1 MSTTDA
7 SRRKSSVLRPPHQ
20 KHLNPRK
27 AGVIVRGR
35 RSRRRLPV
43 GNWVNWLLVIGGIV
57 CVIMELALGALTGFD
72 LALLGA
78 SLAVGGGI
86 GLLTGS
92 AKIGLL
98 AAGVLAL
105 LYLAVFRSWLKTKL
119 TVKDQASN
127 VDAVVGKGGLVMVA
141 IFAFLVLGMVALAKG
156 ARTVKQYEKG
166 LITRLGKYHGMAPSG
181 LTFIVPFVDDIVR
194 VDMREQV
201 ITVPPQKL
209 ITKDNVTVEVDAV
222 VYYKV
227 IDPVKSQYEVQ
238 DFGYACTTLAQTN
251 LRNLIGD
258 RTLDETLVAR
268 DMINTN
274 LRHVLDEATN
284 GWGVKV
290 TRVEVQKS
298 DPPRDITEAM
308 SRQMKAEREKRA
320 AVLEAE
326 GIKQSQILQAEG
338 KKQSEILKA
347 EGDAQ
352 ARVTRA
358 NAEAE
363 AIKLVSTAAETY
375 FKERAEMMRRLEVLN
390 NTLAQ
395 NTKYI
400 VPANA
405 GLVNVLGLDAAV
417 QSLPKSSTDAPAPAA
432 SGPTGR
438 SI

>member
-1 MSTTDA
+1 MDA
-7 SRRKSSVLRPPHQ
+7 
-20 KHLNPRK
+20 NFF
-27 AGVIVRGR
+27 
-35 RSRRRLPV
+35 LPI
-43 GNWVNWLLVIGGIV
+43 LLV
-57 CVIMELALGALTGFD
+57 T
-72 LALLGA
+72 ALL
-78 SLAVGGGI
+78 V
-86 GLLTGS
+86 GLL
-92 AKIGLL
+92 LL
-98 AAGVLAL
+98 A
-105 LYLAVFRSWLKTKL
+105 RS
-119 TVKDQASN
+119 
-127 VDAVVGKGGLVMVA
+127 
-141 IFAFLVLGMVALAKG
+141 
-156 ARTVKQYEKG
+156 ARIVNQYEKG
-166 LITRLGKYHGMAPSG
+166 IVMRMGKYHGMAPSG
-181 LTFIVPFVDDIVR
+181 LTFIVPFIDDIVR

-201 ITVPPQKL
+201 ISVPPQKL

-227 IDPVKSQYEVQ
+227 VDPAKSQFEVQ

-274 LRHVLDEATN
+274 LREVLDEATN
-284 GWGVKV
+284 NWGVKV
-290 TRVEVQKS
+290 TRVEVQKI

-308 SRQMKAEREKRA
+308 SRQMKAERDKRA

-352 ARVTRA
+352 ARITRA

-363 AIKLVSTAAETY
+363 AIRLVSTAAETF
-375 FKERAEMMRRLEVLN
+375 FKDRAEARRRLEVLS
-390 NTLAQ
+390 NTLVN

-405 GLVNVLGLDAAV
+405 GLVNVLGLDGTIGAA
-417 QSLPKSSTDAPAPAA
+417 AA
-432 SGPTGR
+432 SAAGGAMSPPQPT
-438 SI
+438 

>member
-1 MSTTDA
+1 MD
-7 SRRKSSVLRPPHQ
+7 VM
-20 KHLNPRK
+20 
-27 AGVIVRGR
+27 GE
-35 RSRRRLPV
+35 
-43 GNWVNWLLVIGGIV
+43 LVI
-57 CVIMELALGALTGFD
+57 LAIIAFAILGL
-72 LALLGA
+72 
-78 SLAVGGGI
+78 
-86 GLLTGS
+86 
-92 AKIGLL
+92 
-98 AAGVLAL
+98 
-105 LYLAVFRSWLKTKL
+105 
-119 TVKDQASN
+119 
-127 VDAVVGKGGLVMVA
+127 
-141 IFAFLVLGMVALAKG
+141 VALAKG

-166 LITRLGKYHGMAPSG
+166 LITRLGKYHGMAQSG
-181 LTFIVPFVDDIVR
+181 LTFIIPFVDDIVR

-274 LRHVLDEATN
+274 LREVLDDATN
-284 GWGVKV
+284 NWGVKV
-290 TRVEVQKS
+290 TRVEVQKIE
-298 DPPRDITEAM
+298 PPRDITDAM
-308 SRQMKAEREKRA
+308 SQQMKAEREKRA

-338 KKQSEILKA
+338 QKQAAILKA

-352 ARVTRA
+352 ARITRA

-363 AIKLVSTAAETY
+363 AVRLVSTAAETY
-375 FKERAEMMRRLEVLN
+375 FKERAELMRRLEVLN

-400 VPANA
+400 VPSNS
-405 GLVNVLGLDAAV
+405 GLVNVLGLDGAIQAAP
-417 QSLPKSSTDAPAPAA
+417 SAAAAAA
-432 SGPTGR
+432 SPMPPPSSSGR
-438 SI
+438 TV

>member
-1 MSTTDA
+1 MDA
-7 SRRKSSVLRPPHQ
+7 TFF
-20 KHLNPRK
+20 
-27 AGVIVRGR
+27 
-35 RSRRRLPV
+35 LPV
-43 GNWVNWLLVIGGIV
+43 L
-57 CVIMELALGALTGFD
+57 
-72 LALLGA
+72 
-78 SLAVGGGI
+78 
-86 GLLTGS
+86 
-92 AKIGLL
+92 LL
-98 AAGVLAL
+98 AAL
-105 LYLAVFRSWLKTKL
+105 LVGLLLLVRS
-119 TVKDQASN
+119 
-127 VDAVVGKGGLVMVA
+127 
-141 IFAFLVLGMVALAKG
+141 
-156 ARTVKQYEKG
+156 ARIVNQYEKG
-166 LITRLGKYHGMAPSG
+166 IVMRMGKYHNLVSSG
-181 LTFIVPFVDDIVR
+181 LTIIMPLTDSVIR

-201 ITVPPQKL
+201 ISVPPQKL

-274 LRHVLDEATN
+274 LRKVLDEATN

-290 TRVEVQKS
+290 TRVEVQKIER
-298 DPPRDITEAM
+298 PRDITNAM
-308 SRQMKAEREKRA
+308 SRQRKAEREKRA

-352 ARVTRA
+352 ARITRA

-363 AIKLVSTAAETY
+363 AIKLVSNAAETF

-400 VPANA
+400 VPSNSS
-405 GLVNVLGLDAAV
+405 LVNILCLDGAIPAAV
-417 QSLPKSSTDAPAPAA
+417 PAPSSLTS
-432 SGPTGR
+432 SGPASSGPGGR
-438 SI
+438 SV

>member
-1 MSTTDA
+1 MDA
-7 SRRKSSVLRPPHQ
+7 TFFV
-20 KHLNPRK
+20 
-27 AGVIVRGR
+27 
-35 RSRRRLPV
+35 PV
-43 GNWVNWLLVIGGIV
+43 LLV
-57 CVIMELALGALTGFD
+57 
-72 LALLGA
+72 
-78 SLAVGGGI
+78 
-86 GLLTGS
+86 
-92 AKIGLL
+92 
-98 AAGVLAL
+98 
-105 LYLAVFRSWLKTKL
+105 
-119 TVKDQASN
+119 
-127 VDAVVGKGGLVMVA
+127 AVVLFGLIM
-141 IFAFLVLGMVALAKG
+141 LVRS
-156 ARTVKQYEKG
+156 ARIVNQYEKG
-166 LITRLGKYHGMAPSG
+166 IVMRMGKYHNLVSSG
-181 LTFIVPFVDDIVR
+181 LTIIFPLTDSMIR

-201 ITVPPQKL
+201 ISVPPQKL

-227 IDPVKSQYEVQ
+227 VDPVKSQFEVQ

-290 TRVEVQKS
+290 TRVEVQKI

-308 SRQMKAEREKRA
+308 SRQMKAERDKRA

-326 GIKQSQILQAEG
+326 GFKQSQILQAEG
-338 KKQSEILKA
+338 VKQSEILKA

-363 AIKLVSTAAETY
+363 AIRLVSTAAETF
-375 FKERAEMMRRLEVLN
+375 FKDRAEVMRRLEVLN

-400 VPANA
+400 VPSNS
-405 GLVNVLGLDAAV
+405 GLVNVLGLDGAVGTAAGAASASMV
-417 QSLPKSSTDAPAPAA
+417 SPKPPPKS
-432 SGPTGR
+432 
-438 SI
+438 

>member
-1 MSTTDA
+1 
-7 SRRKSSVLRPPHQ
+7 
-20 KHLNPRK
+20 
-27 AGVIVRGR
+27 
-35 RSRRRLPV
+35 
-43 GNWVNWLLVIGGIV
+43 
-57 CVIMELALGALTGFD
+57 
-72 LALLGA
+72 
-78 SLAVGGGI
+78 
-86 GLLTGS
+86 
-92 AKIGLL
+92 
-98 AAGVLAL
+98 
-105 LYLAVFRSWLKTKL
+105 
-119 TVKDQASN
+119 
-127 VDAVVGKGGLVMVA
+127 
-141 IFAFLVLGMVALAKG
+141 
-156 ARTVKQYEKG
+156 
-166 LITRLGKYHGMAPSG
+166 
-181 LTFIVPFVDDIVR
+181 
-194 VDMREQV
+194 MREQV

-274 LRHVLDEATN
+274 LREVLDEATN

-290 TRVEVQKS
+290 TRVEVQKIE
-298 DPPRDITEAM
+298 PPRDITDAM

-375 FKERAEMMRRLEVLN
+375 FKERAETMRRLEVLN

-400 VPANA
+400 VPSNSS
-405 GLVNVLGLDAAV
+405 LVNVLGLDGAV
-417 QSLPKSSTDAPAPAA
+417 QALSKNAPDATAPSA
-432 SGPTGR
+432 SGPAGR

>member
-1 MSTTDA
+1 MDA
-7 SRRKSSVLRPPHQ
+7 TLF
-20 KHLNPRK
+20 
-27 AGVIVRGR
+27 
-35 RSRRRLPV
+35 LPV
-43 GNWVNWLLVIGGIV
+43 
-57 CVIMELALGALTGFD
+57 
-72 LALLGA
+72 LLGA
-78 SLAVGGGI
+78 VLI
-86 GLLTGS
+86 FGL
-92 AKIGLL
+92 ILL
-98 AAGVLAL
+98 A
-105 LYLAVFRSWLKTKL
+105 RS
-119 TVKDQASN
+119 
-127 VDAVVGKGGLVMVA
+127 
-141 IFAFLVLGMVALAKG
+141 
-156 ARTVKQYEKG
+156 ARIVNQYEKG
-166 LITRLGKYHGMAPSG
+166 IVMRLGKFHGLVPSG
-181 LTFIVPFVDDIVR
+181 LAIIMPLTDSVIR

-201 ITVPPQKL
+201 ISVPPQKL

-227 IDPVKSQYEVQ
+227 VDPVKSQFEVQ

-290 TRVEVQKS
+290 TRVEVQKI

-308 SRQMKAEREKRA
+308 SRQMKAERDKRA
-320 AVLEAE
+320 SILEAE
-326 GIKQSQILQAEG
+326 GFKQSQILQAEG
-338 KKQSEILKA
+338 VKQSEILKA

-363 AIKLVSTAAETY
+363 AIRLVSTAAETF
-375 FKERAEMMRRLEVLN
+375 FKDRAEVMRRLEVLN

-400 VPANA
+400 VPSNS
-405 GLVNVLGLDAAV
+405 GLVNVLGLDSAIAAAGGAAAGAAMIPPKPPP
-417 QSLPKSSTDAPAPAA
+417 PKS
-432 SGPTGR
+432 
-438 SI
+438 

>member
-1 MSTTDA
+1 MDT
-7 SRRKSSVLRPPHQ
+7 
-20 KHLNPRK
+20 
-27 AGVIVRGR
+27 GIFFGF
-35 RSRRRLPV
+35 
-43 GNWVNWLLVIGGIV
+43 LLV
-57 CVIMELALGALTGFD
+57 VILLFCLT
-72 LALLGA
+72 
-78 SLAVGGGI
+78 
-86 GLLTGS
+86 
-92 AKIGLL
+92 
-98 AAGVLAL
+98 
-105 LYLAVFRSWLKTKL
+105 
-119 TVKDQASN
+119 
-127 VDAVVGKGGLVMVA
+127 
-141 IFAFLVLGMVALAKG
+141 ALAKG

-181 LTFIVPFVDDIVR
+181 LTFIIPFIDDIMR

-274 LRHVLDEATN
+274 LREVLDEATN

-290 TRVEVQKS
+290 TRVEVQKIE
-298 DPPRDITEAM
+298 PPRDITDAM
-308 SRQMKAEREKRA
+308 SRQMKAEREKRD
-320 AVLEAE
+320 AVLRAE
-326 GIKQSQILQAEG
+326 GINQSQILQAERQ
-338 KKQSEILKA
+338 KQSAILKA

-363 AIKLVSTAAETY
+363 AIRLVSTAAETF
-375 FKERAEMMRRLEVLN
+375 FKERAETMRRLEVLD
-390 NTLAQ
+390 NTLAP

-400 VPANA
+400 MPSNSS
-405 GLVNVLGLDAAV
+405 LVNVLDFEAAHGF
-417 QSLPKSSTDAPAPAA
+417 SALLEI
-432 SGPTGR
+432 GFGGGG
-438 SI
+438 

>member
-1 MSTTDA
+1 MDSYG
-7 SRRKSSVLRPPHQ
+7 P
-20 KHLNPRK
+20 
-27 AGVIVRGR
+27 
-35 RSRRRLPV
+35 
-43 GNWVNWLLVIGGIV
+43 
-57 CVIMELALGALTGFD
+57 
-72 LALLGA
+72 LLG
-78 SLAVGGGI
+78 LF
-86 GLLTGS
+86 LF
-92 AKIGLL
+92 
-98 AAGVLAL
+98 
-105 LYLAVFRSWLKTKL
+105 VFLIFCL
-119 TVKDQASN
+119 F
-127 VDAVVGKGGLVMVA
+127 VV
-141 IFAFLVLGMVALAKG
+141 AKG

-166 LITRLGKYHGMAPSG
+166 IIVRMGKYHGMAPSG
-181 LTFIVPFVDDIVR
+181 LTFITPFIDDIIR

-201 ITVPPQKL
+201 ITVPPQRL

-227 IDPVKSQYEVQ
+227 IDPVKSQFEVQ

-274 LRHVLDEATN
+274 LRQVLDEATN

-290 TRVEVQKS
+290 TRVEVQKIE
-298 DPPRDITEAM
+298 PPRDITDAM

-320 AVLEAE
+320 NILEAE
-326 GIKQSQILQAEG
+326 GIKQSQILQSEG

-352 ARVTRA
+352 ARITRA

-363 AIKLVSTAAETY
+363 AIKLVSNAAETY

-400 VPANA
+400 VPSNSS
-405 GLVNVLGLDAAV
+405 LINVLGLDGAV
-417 QSLPKSSTDAPAPAA
+417 QAHAPASNPSSTPGTAS
-432 SGPTGR
+432 SGPAGR
-438 SI
+438 SM

>member
-1 MSTTDA
+1 MDA
-7 SRRKSSVLRPPHQ
+7 TFF
-20 KHLNPRK
+20 
-27 AGVIVRGR
+27 
-35 RSRRRLPV
+35 LPM
-43 GNWVNWLLVIGGIV
+43 LLIA
-57 CVIMELALGALTGFD
+57 ALIF
-72 LALLGA
+72 
-78 SLAVGGGI
+78 
-86 GLLTGS
+86 GL
-92 AKIGLL
+92 ILL
-98 AAGVLAL
+98 A
-105 LYLAVFRSWLKTKL
+105 RS
-119 TVKDQASN
+119 
-127 VDAVVGKGGLVMVA
+127 
-141 IFAFLVLGMVALAKG
+141 
-156 ARTVKQYEKG
+156 ARIVNQYEKG
-166 LITRLGKYHGMAPSG
+166 IVMRLGKFHGLVPSG
-181 LTFIVPFVDDIVR
+181 LAIIMPLTDSVIR

-201 ITVPPQKL
+201 ISVPPQKL

-227 IDPVKSQYEVQ
+227 VDPVKSQFEVQ

-290 TRVEVQKS
+290 TRVEVQKI

-308 SRQMKAEREKRA
+308 SRQMKAERDKRA
-320 AVLEAE
+320 SILEAE
-326 GIKQSQILQAEG
+326 GFKQSQILQAEG
-338 KKQSEILKA
+338 VKQSEILKA

-363 AIKLVSTAAETY
+363 AIRLVSTAAETF
-375 FKERAEMMRRLEVLN
+375 FKDRAEVMRRLEVLN

-400 VPANA
+400 VPSNS
-405 GLVNVLGLDAAV
+405 GLVNVLGLDSALGAAGV
-417 QSLPKSSTDAPAPAA
+417 ASSSMISPKVPPPPKT
-432 SGPTGR
+432 
-438 SI
+438 

>member
-1 MSTTDA
+1 MDA
-7 SRRKSSVLRPPHQ
+7 
-20 KHLNPRK
+20 
-27 AGVIVRGR
+27 I
-35 RSRRRLPV
+35 
-43 GNWVNWLLVIGGIV
+43 
-57 CVIMELALGALTGFD
+57 
-72 LALLGA
+72 
-78 SLAVGGGI
+78 
-86 GLLTGS
+86 
-92 AKIGLL
+92 
-98 AAGVLAL
+98 
-105 LYLAVFRSWLKTKL
+105 
-119 TVKDQASN
+119 
-127 VDAVVGKGGLVMVA
+127 GGLVMVA
-141 IFAFLVLGMVALAKG
+141 IFAFLILGLVALAKG
-156 ARTVKQYEKG
+156 ARTVRQYEKG
-166 LITRLGKYHGMAPSG
+166 ILIRLGKFHGMAPSG
-181 LTFIVPFVDDIVR
+181 LTFIMPFIDDIVR

-201 ITVPPQKL
+201 ISVPPQKL

-227 IDPVKSQYEVQ
+227 VDPVKSQFEVQ

-268 DMINTN
+268 DMINSN
-274 LRHVLDEATN
+274 LRHVLDDATN
-284 GWGVKV
+284 NWGVKV
-290 TRVEVQKS
+290 TRVEVQKI
-298 DPPRDITEAM
+298 DPPRDITDAM
-308 SRQMKAEREKRA
+308 SRQMKAERDKRA

-375 FKERAEMMRRLEVLN
+375 FKERAETMRRLEVLN

-400 VPANA
+400 VPSSSS
-405 GLVNVLGLDAAV
+405 LVNVLGLDGAIPTPV
-417 QSLPKSSTDAPAPAA
+417 PVSSGTGSGSPA
-432 SGPTGR
+432 SGPGGR
-438 SI
+438 SV